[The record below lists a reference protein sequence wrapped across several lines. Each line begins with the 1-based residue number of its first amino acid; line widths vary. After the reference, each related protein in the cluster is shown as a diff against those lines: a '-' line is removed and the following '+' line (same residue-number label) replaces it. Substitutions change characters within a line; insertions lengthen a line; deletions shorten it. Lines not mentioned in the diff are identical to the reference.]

1 MIEPMFV
8 CVSSPTKTTLGV
20 IGIKGG
26 NSGSILTV
34 MLRNVMP
41 ISLVDEYTVFEE
53 ISVLRIH
60 FQCLNTETGRQCM
73 PQWRRKTSFGT
84 RTK

>member
-1 MIEPMFV
+1 MG
-8 CVSSPTKTTLGV
+8 SLGFEV
-20 IGIKGG
+20 RS

-34 MLRNVMP
+34 MLRSVVPNN
-41 ISLVDEYTVFEE
+41 LVDEYTVFEE

-60 FQCLNTETGRQCM
+60 VQCLNTETGGQCM
-73 PQWRRKTSFGT
+73 PQWRRKMSFGT